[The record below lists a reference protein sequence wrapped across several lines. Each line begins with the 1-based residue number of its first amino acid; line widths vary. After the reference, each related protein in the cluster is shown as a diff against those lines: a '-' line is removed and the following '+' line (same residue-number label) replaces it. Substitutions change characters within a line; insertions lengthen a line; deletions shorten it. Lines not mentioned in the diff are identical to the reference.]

1 MTDDIKSSLG
11 PLHIPVLL
19 IAFRRHD
26 TTLRVIEAL
35 REAGVTRIYFAC
47 DGGRDEAEWA
57 KVNKVRSLV
66 DQFDWPCQLQT
77 RFNDENKG
85 CRVNPSESIYWFF
98 EHEEEGIILE
108 DDILP
113 DISFFYF
120 CQELLEKYRH
130 DNRIWSIN
138 GSNLMSSCETENK
151 DSYYFSSH
159 GYGNY
164 WGWATWRRSWEKF
177 DLDIEQWPRLRDS
190 GLLDSYFLSSDEA
203 RHAKRWFE
211 ISWIGFDGWDYQFD
225 FAKILYSARNIIPT
239 ATLTSNM
246 GFGDDS
252 THTMN
257 VNAVQNQSDLYQAE
271 FPLIHP
277 KFILEDNRR
286 ELEYFRRYLKPS
298 LFQRFKNRIK
308 AILPEN
314 IEKAV
319 TPILSSIQRK
329 LGL

>member
-1 MTDDIKSSLG
+1 LTDDIKSSLG

-159 GYGNY
+159 GYGAY

-225 FAKILYSARNIIPT
+225 LAKILHRAVNIIPSKS
-239 ATLTSNM
+239 LTVNI
-246 GFGDDS
+246 GFGHDA
-252 THTMN
+252 THTLN
-257 VNAVQNQSDLYQAE
+257 KKDFNDENKLHPAE

-277 KFILEDNRR
+277 EFTLIDKKLE
-286 ELEYFRRYLKPS
+286 LWYFRRFIKPP
-298 LFQRFKNRIK
+298 RMKRIK
-308 AILPEN
+308 NMIKKALPCGMEN
-314 IEKAV
+314 YITEK
-319 TPILSSIQRK
+319 LSSLKRK
-329 LGL
+329 

>member
-1 MTDDIKSSLG
+1 LTDDIKSSLG
-11 PLHIPVLL
+11 PLHLPVLL

-35 REAGVTRIYFAC
+35 RNVGVTRIYFAC
-47 DGGRDEAEWA
+47 DGGRNEAEWA
-57 KVNKVRSLV
+57 KVNKVRSLI
-66 DQFDWPCQLQT
+66 DQFDWPCELQT

-138 GSNLMSSCETENK
+138 GSNSMSSRET

-159 GYGNY
+159 GYGAY

-177 DLDIEQWPRLRDS
+177 DLDIEQWPRLRDAE
-190 GLLDSYFLSSDEA
+190 LLDSYFLSADEA
-203 RHAKRWFE
+203 RYAKNIFNITWN
-211 ISWIGFDGWDYQFD
+211 GFDSWDYQFD
-225 FAKILYSARNIIPT
+225 FAKILNNAVNIIPSKS
-239 ATLTSNM
+239 LTHNV
-246 GFGDDS
+246 GIGHDA
-252 THTMN
+252 THT
-257 VNAVQNQSDLYQAE
+257 VNKKDINYEGKSFHVD

-277 KFILEDNRR
+277 EFMLVDENR
-286 ELEYFRRYLKPS
+286 ELYYFRHYIKPP
-298 LFQRFKNRIK
+298 LLRRVKNIIK
-308 AILPEN
+308 ALLPEKVDRF
-314 IEKAV
+314 ITKKIA
-319 TPILSSIQRK
+319 LLKRK
-329 LGL
+329 